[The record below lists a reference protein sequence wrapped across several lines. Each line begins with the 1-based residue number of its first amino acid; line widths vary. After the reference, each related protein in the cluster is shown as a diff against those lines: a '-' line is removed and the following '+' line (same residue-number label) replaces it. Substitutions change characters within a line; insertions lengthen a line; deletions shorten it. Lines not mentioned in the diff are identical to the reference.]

1 MMDEL
6 KSTLSGSA
14 SGRDDVI
21 FIDEVTF
28 SSKTFRPYAWSHTAQ
43 SVTQTAILGSQP
55 CQAVV
60 GAASASQGLIVWH
73 ISERSF
79 NAEGIRDFLQDL
91 RDCVGPGRRTIM
103 LDNAS
108 IHRSKAT
115 VDHARLLDF
124 QMIWNV
130 PYHPEF
136 NGIEYVW
143 AVVKARFRAIQ
154 TQRMMG
160 TKACSFVEAVWA
172 AMSGVTDV
180 EVKRCI

>member
-1 MMDEL
+1 M
-6 KSTLSGSA
+6 
-14 SGRDDVI
+14 
-21 FIDEVTF
+21 
-28 SSKTFRPYAWSHTAQ
+28 
-43 SVTQTAILGSQP
+43 
-55 CQAVV
+55 
-60 GAASASQGLIVWH
+60 
-73 ISERSF
+73 
-79 NAEGIRDFLQDL
+79 
-91 RDCVGPGRRTIM
+91 RTIM

-180 EVKRCI
+180 EAKRCI